1 MLNSRKR
8 RASRELQIETEIS
21 DLPDE
26 ILMKIFQFLYKDD
39 LLALT
44 LQNKRFNQIIS
55 DGLMDKI
62 SLFISP
68 QSLEADWIGSR
79 QYTRVYFCESC
90 TEENLMEFA
99 NILIN
104 IGSSIK
110 KLTIENLKINPYTLK
125 VILGLCKNLKVLILP
140 ELLEKL
146 EEYEVFWRN
155 LPSLDLTE
163 LRSYDYGP
171 LPLLLASNT
180 KSLTLQ
186 HGDDYDRVYLE
197 NFLKVQK
204 KLEFLALMGNRE
216 YHELFNTPVLNT
228 VEFRLKTLELS
239 NLTIE
244 NSQNFKAFIDNHAD
258 TLTHVKLNKV
268 SSLSIL
274 NSFENVKKIKKLT
287 FHTKF
292 SIHPQDCDV
301 RANVDELD
309 FSAYFSAPST
319 IELASIFPNLRKMKV
334 TLSVFFQTSLTLGKF
349 QKLTHLYLVGRTIN
363 DLSISAPTKFVRIAN
378 YTFDKMPHFEEFQ
391 FEVIKLIKCNNVNW
405 LAEFLAMDET
415 RVKNLTF
422 KDMELSSKVLKVIE
436 ANRSKI
442 ENIKFL

>member
-26 ILMKIFQFLYKDD
+26 ILMKIFQSLYKDD
-39 LLALT
+39 LLSLT

-68 QSLEADWIGSR
+68 RNLLTDWIGSR
-79 QYTRVYFCESC
+79 KYTSVEFCGCCSEGD
-90 TEENLMEFA
+90 LMDFQ

-110 KLTIENLKINPYTLK
+110 KLNMENLEINPYTLK
-125 VILGLCKNLKVLILP
+125 VILGLCKNLKVLKLP
-140 ELLEKL
+140 YLLGDP
-146 EEYEVFWRN
+146 EEYENGAFWRF
-155 LPSLDLTE
+155 LPSLDLE
-163 LRSYDYGP
+163 DLRSDDFGA
-171 LPLLLASNT
+171 LPLLQASNT
-180 KSLTLQ
+180 KSFTLLGGYN
-186 HGDDYDRVYLE
+186 GDRADLD
-197 NFLKVQK
+197 NFLKIQK
-204 KLEFLALMGNRE
+204 KLEFLTLDLKATYGL
-216 YHELFNTPVLNT
+216 ELFNTPALNN
-228 VEFRLKTLELS
+228 VEFRLKSLELS
-239 NLTIE
+239 NLTIG
-244 NSQNFKAFIDNHAD
+244 NSQNFKAFIDNHAE
-258 TLTHVKLNKV
+258 TLTHVKLHF
-268 SSLSIL
+268 STFSIL
-274 NSFENVKKIKKLT
+274 NGFENVKKIIKLT
-287 FHTKF
+287 FHTEF
-292 SIHPQDCDV
+292 SIHTQDCDV

-309 FSAYFSAPST
+309 FSAYFSAPSA

-334 TLSVFFQTSLTLGKF
+334 TLSLGSMTLGKF
-349 QKLTHLYLVGRTIN
+349 QKLTHLHLVGHTIN
-363 DLSISAPTKFVRIAN
+363 DLSISAPTKFIRIEN
-378 YTFDKMPHFEEFQ
+378 YTFAKMPHFEEFQ
-391 FEVIKLIKCNNVNW
+391 FEDIELIKCNNVNW